1 MRDKSA
7 ATEDRSAEV
16 FEKEMEAEYQ
26 EYKLWCRHGMSKDDW
41 SAFQNL
47 VYRREMAAWQTFV
60 FNGGLGSDFDGEFIF
75 PILRFKIDRMADY
88 WRHFSHCMNGDYVLS
103 RLELASRLLQIII
116 KEGNEGEDME
126 RLPARVNLR
135 NKERFKVRH
144 HGGGFYLGEEQEVR
158 FNKAFCILFRLLQ
171 DNILC
176 WWD

>member
-1 MRDKSA
+1 
-7 ATEDRSAEV
+7 
-16 FEKEMEAEYQ
+16 
-26 EYKLWCRHGMSKDDW
+26 
-41 SAFQNL
+41 
-47 VYRREMAAWQTFV
+47 
-60 FNGGLGSDFDGEFIF
+60 
-75 PILRFKIDRMADY
+75 
-88 WRHFSHCMNGDYVLS
+88 MNGDYVLS
-103 RLELASRLLQIII
+103 QLELASRLLQIII
-116 KEGNEGEDME
+116 KNGNEGEDME